1 MMYISDEIERLRDE
15 AMTEE
20 NFWGQFGGDENEETL
35 DFGRDY
41 CKEG

>member
-1 MMYISDEIERLRDE
+1 MNISDAIEFLRDE

-20 NFWGQFGGDENEETL
+20 KFWGMLAMGDDDEVL